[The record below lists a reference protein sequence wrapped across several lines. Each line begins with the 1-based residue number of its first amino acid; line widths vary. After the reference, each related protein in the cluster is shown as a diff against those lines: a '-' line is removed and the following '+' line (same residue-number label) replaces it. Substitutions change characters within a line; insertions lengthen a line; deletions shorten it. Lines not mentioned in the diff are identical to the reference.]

1 MWCFKLQNAAS
12 FWGLSPQAHQG
23 PKDSTI
29 RANQKWKKTNTRLA
43 KCCVFSRQLQMTS
56 SLPLHSQ
63 RQCLIW
69 ICQKQ
74 KKTSEKWCFKPS
86 KCRRLL
92 TAKPIDLQ
100 DFAPGNNLKGG
111 NWCKLVR
118 NVVSQV
124 FVGICPSAGFRPYP
138 ITKSSASELVKSSI
152 KQALNV
158 LNVMSQPSKWRQLLG
173 LQPIPQGSA
182 LVNNQNFKETNEN
195 LRKILFLNCQ
205 QFYALCHQH
214 PPDYVPNPFIKELP
228 RNMSEAAESLC

>member
-100 DFAPGNNLKGG
+100 DFAPGNNLKWG
-111 NWCKLVR
+111 KLMQTCAKCCV
-118 NVVSQV
+118 
-124 FVGICPSAGFRPYP
+124 
-138 ITKSSASELVKSSI
+138 SSI
-152 KQALNV
+152 CRHMPFGRISSLSHYQKLC
-158 LNVMSQPSKWRQLLG
+158 
-173 LQPIPQGSA
+173 
-182 LVNNQNFKETNEN
+182 
-195 LRKILFLNCQ
+195 LRTCQ
-205 QFYALCHQH
+205 
-214 PPDYVPNPFIKELP
+214 K
-228 RNMSEAAESLC
+228 